1 MSKLLYASAI
11 LCLLVYF
18 ANAWGQADA
27 SEIRFIRVLDTDNYF
42 NVINLDGVVFPPR
55 ANSVLVLDQPAPGA
69 GTILVVRRGGQPGDP
84 DTLSQEISDP
94 INITFDGRAKRLFL
108 FEPESSELVVIKVR
122 NRVRN
127 GRIRRFQVPEYG
139 VGDPSGIAVNPKTGT
154 LFILDR
160 VGPKIVR
167 VDPGPNRKE
176 YEGAL
181 ALAEGRISEV
191 PLQSQ
196 GLELRGLGYNHADGC
211 LYVFS
216 TNRQELYKITETE
229 LVSVGDF
236 SGFGTI
242 DPKGLVFV
250 RSLDQTDD
258 PKKRNLY
265 IASSGGPS
273 GQVSEWSLTPCVQG
287 SARQHGRGSG
297 RRYAQQHRQHRDAE
311 Q

>member
-1 MSKLLYASAI
+1 MSKLCNASAI

-27 SEIRFIRVLDTDNYF
+27 SEIRHIRVLETDNYF
-42 NVINLDGVVFPPR
+42 DVVNLDGVVFPPR
-55 ANSVLVLDQPAPGA
+55 AHSVLVLDQPAPGA
-69 GTILVVRRGGQPGDP
+69 GTILVVRRGGLPGDP
-84 DTLSQEISDP
+84 DTLSQVISDP
-94 INITFDGRAKRLFL
+94 INITFDDRAKRLFL

-122 NRVRN
+122 GRVN
-127 GRIRRFQVPEYG
+127 NERIKRFIVDEYS
-139 VGDPSGIAVNPKTGT
+139 VGDPRGIAVNSKTGT
-154 LFILDR
+154 LFILDG

-176 YEGAL
+176 YGGTL

-216 TNRQELYKITETE
+216 TNTQELYKITETE

-242 DPKGLVFV
+242 DPKGLVFA
-250 RSLDQTDD
+250 RTLDQTDD

-287 SARQHGRGSG
+287 SAQ
-297 RRYAQQHRQHRDAE
+297 
-311 Q
+311 